1 MTINTKL
8 IKEQTQ
14 LYTIRETTTC
24 ITNKSFLTLDLEFIK
39 EYDTHCQGQRFI
51 HVVVLELFVPN

>member
-39 EYDTHCQGQRFI
+39 EYDTHWKGQRFI